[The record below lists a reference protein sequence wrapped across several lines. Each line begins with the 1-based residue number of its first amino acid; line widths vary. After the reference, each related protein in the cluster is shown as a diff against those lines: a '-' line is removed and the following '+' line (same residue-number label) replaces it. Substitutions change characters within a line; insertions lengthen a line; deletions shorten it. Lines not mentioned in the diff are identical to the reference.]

1 MAYTFADLFEHSVDV
16 MPDRLALIV
25 SGEEVTYRE
34 LDERANRLAH
44 YFQSVGL
51 GVGSHIG
58 IQLHNSIE
66 AMVAVLAAFKI
77 RGVPIT
83 VNYRYTSDELVYLYE
98 NADLTALVFH
108 RGFAE
113 RVAEA
118 LVATPRVKYVIEAAD
133 ELALGN
139 EPSIP
144 GQWRTRMRSAT
155 NPRFAQVNMHF
166 PSVPAM
172 TSTFSTPAEQPDDR
186 KASSGGRKTSGAYWP
201 AVTTSIRV
209 SRSPTSTSS
218 RAVAPRQPNRCGGA
232 CFHR

>member
-83 VNYRYTSDELVYLYE
+83 GELPLHERRIGLSVRE
-98 NADLTALVFH
+98 
-108 RGFAE
+108 RGSHG
-113 RVAEA
+113 V
-118 LVATPRVKYVIEAAD
+118 
-133 ELALGN
+133 G
-139 EPSIP
+139 
-144 GQWRTRMRSAT
+144 
-155 NPRFAQVNMHF
+155 F
-166 PSVPAM
+166 PSW
-172 TSTFSTPAEQPDDR
+172 FR
-186 KASSGGRKTSGAYWP
+186 
-201 AVTTSIRV
+201 
-209 SRSPTSTSS
+209 
-218 RAVAPRQPNRCGGA
+218 
-232 CFHR
+232 

>member
-98 NADLTALVFH
+98 NADLTALVF
-108 RGFAE
+108 
-113 RVAEA
+113 
-118 LVATPRVKYVIEAAD
+118 
-133 ELALGN
+133 
-139 EPSIP
+139 PS
-144 GQWRTRMRSAT
+144 WFR
-155 NPRFAQVNMHF
+155 
-166 PSVPAM
+166 
-172 TSTFSTPAEQPDDR
+172 
-186 KASSGGRKTSGAYWP
+186 
-201 AVTTSIRV
+201 
-209 SRSPTSTSS
+209 
-218 RAVAPRQPNRCGGA
+218 
-232 CFHR
+232 